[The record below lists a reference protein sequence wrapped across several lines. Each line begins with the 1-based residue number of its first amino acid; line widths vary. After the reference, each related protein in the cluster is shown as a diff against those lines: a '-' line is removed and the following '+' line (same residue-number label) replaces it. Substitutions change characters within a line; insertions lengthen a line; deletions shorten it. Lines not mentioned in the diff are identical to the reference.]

1 MKLGNP
7 FAFGPGPV
15 TFWTTA
21 VYLAVVIPLI
31 YVHETVPPA
40 PGNDAIARGLNL
52 TEAWGD
58 LQFMTKAYHPYSSRQ
73 NDVVRRHL
81 LDRAAQIL
89 VRNGIGYAV
98 EPGSFASGGSAERAP
113 GAVIFDDRVSNVTYT
128 YQASGSSPW
137 AGEYFEG
144 SNVYVYVRGKEDPD
158 GDWWVS
164 QSIMSS
170 SRHTGSGV
178 LVNCHFDSVSTG
190 YGATDDGVAC
200 VAMLQLLS
208 YFTSQGR
215 QPKYGI
221 VFLFNNAEEDGLLGA
236 RAFGNSPLLS
246 FCHTFVNL
254 EGAGAGGRAML
265 FRTTDLETAKA
276 YSGSPHPFGS
286 VVAAN
291 AFESDIIRSDTDYS
305 VFAKVYG
312 QRGLDIAFY
321 EPRSRYHTQEDDA
334 RHTSTDSVW
343 HMLSAALASTE
354 ALSAITGADFRGPRS
369 DGRKDLAQNGRPT
382 EGVWFDLFGS
392 AWAAFPLRGLFAWSL
407 TLLVATP
414 LVLMLITYFL
424 ARSDRYYLFAKE
436 VDDPDEGEPVA
447 LRGWRGFFRYPFAL
461 VVAVALTI
469 GSVLLVAKVNPL
481 IIYSSSYAVW
491 AMTMSLFYLSFWL
504 LARGASF
511 VRPSALQRGFAILWL
526 YVICWA
532 FQVLAAVAEDRLH
545 IGALYFAAFLHTA
558 VFVSLAV
565 SLLEQ
570 FALPAKHDFAARRL
584 RLDAGSGSSS
594 SGSTEDQGAEDEADD
609 EPTET
614 TPLRAGEPSYG
625 SNGDDNA
632 ETTFASTY
640 RRSVAAVEEESA
652 KPQGQ
657 PADAAHD
664 GEQAWSDQLPTWTWF
679 VQLLLLA
686 PVHVMILGN
695 LGLVQ
700 TASMSMTG
708 PDGNSLL
715 IPLMAVGITGILL
728 LLPLTP
734 FLHRVTHHVPLFLL
748 AVFVGTLIY
757 NLVAFPFSASSRFK
771 FRFQQT
777 IDLDEGTNTVSITG
791 LETFVRPVVA
801 SLPSAAG
808 QDVACPASPIRGLV
822 DCIYDASLLPP
833 KPVNGT
839 KLEDLVVVEAHASD
853 DGRTARV
860 GIRAKA
866 TRLCYLE
873 TSKPIFGFAVEGG
886 AGRDD
891 RFGSFPDHEG
901 FRTIRLWRRSWE
913 ASWNVTLHLVDDDHR
928 QNRDRNRYYANKDET
943 QADDDD
949 NNNKP
954 LEVAVRCVWNDAN
967 SAGSTMAAFDEVLR
981 FMPDWSA
988 VTKTTVGL
996 EGGGDGQGGDA
1007 TGGADGGGTGGDDG
1021 GGGAGADGGGHDL
1034 GGGLGGDLDG
1044 HALDLA
1050 GGVLVLGVGDA
1061 DLQALGEDLV

>member
-40 PGNDAIARGLNL
+40 PGNDALARGLNL

-58 LQFMTKAYHPYSSRQ
+58 LQFMTKAYHPYSSRE

-89 VRNGIGYAV
+89 DRNGVGYTV
-98 EPGSFASGGSAERAP
+98 ERGSFASGGSAEQAP

-128 YQASGSSPW
+128 YRASSSSPW

-144 SNVYVYVRGKEDPD
+144 SNVYVYVRGKEDPN

-164 QSIMSS
+164 PSAMS
-170 SRHTGSGV
+170 SRHTGGGV

-200 VAMLQLLS
+200 VTMLQLLS

-291 AFESDIIRSDTDYS
+291 AFESGIIKSDTDYS
-305 VFAKVYG
+305 VFTKVYG

-334 RHTSTDSVW
+334 RHTSRDSVW

-354 ALSAITGADFRGPRS
+354 ALSATTGADFHGPRS

-414 LVLMLITYFL
+414 LALMLITYFL
-424 ARSDRYYLFAKE
+424 ARSDRYYFFAKE

-461 VVAVALTI
+461 VVAVALTVA
-469 GSVLLVAKVNPL
+469 SVLLVAKVNPL

-526 YVICWA
+526 YVIFWA

-570 FALPAKHDFAARRL
+570 FALPSKPDFARRL
-584 RLDAGSGSSS
+584 GAGSERDAGSS
-594 SGSTEDQGAEDEADD
+594 SGSTDEQGEDEAD
-609 EPTET
+609 EATET

-625 SNGDDNA
+625 SNGDDNG

-640 RRSVAAVEEESA
+640 RRSVAAVEGPA

-657 PADAAHD
+657 ATAHD
-664 GEQAWSDQLPTWTWF
+664 GEQAWSDRLPTWTWF
-679 VQLLLLA
+679 VQLLVLA

-700 TASMSMTG
+700 TTGMAMTG
-708 PDGNSLL
+708 PDGNNLL
-715 IPLMAVGITGILL
+715 LPLMAVGITGILL

-777 IDLDEGTNTVSITG
+777 IDLDKGTNTVSITG
-791 LETFVRPVVA
+791 LEMFVRPVVA

-808 QDVACPASPIRGLV
+808 QDVACPASPIHGLV
-822 DCIYDASLLPP
+822 DCIYDASMLPP
-833 KPVNGT
+833 NPVNGT
-839 KLEDLVVVEAHASD
+839 KLEELVVVEAFASD
-853 DGRTARV
+853 DGRSASV
-860 GIRAKA
+860 GIRAPA
-866 TRLCYLE
+866 SRLCYLE

-886 AGRDD
+886 GRRDD
-891 RFGSFPDHEG
+891 RFGSSPDHEG
-901 FRTIRLWRRSWE
+901 LRNIRLWRRSWE
-913 ASWNVTLHLVDDDHR
+913 GSWNVTLHLVDDDDHR
-928 QNRDRNRYYANKDET
+928 QNRDRNRYYTNTDKSEVDDANDGSKDE
-943 QADDDD
+943 
-949 NNNKP
+949 KP

-967 SAGSTMAAFDEVLR
+967 SARSTMPAFDEVLR
-981 FMPDWSA
+981 FMPDWSV

-996 EGGGDGQGGDA
+996 
-1007 TGGADGGGTGGDDG
+1007 
-1021 GGGAGADGGGHDL
+1021 
-1034 GGGLGGDLDG
+1034 
-1044 HALDLA
+1044 
-1050 GGVLVLGVGDA
+1050 VSVGRRVS
-1061 DLQALGEDLV
+1061 L